1 MATKAETG
9 SGNKPKN
16 LLKGK
21 ILQCDFKGEWINP
34 TNKAKLFIHEIV
46 TDNGGK
52 GQVLTIEKNS
62 PRISVGT
69 YIEFEYDFVKDR
81 IKIHSSS
88 VDKSPTISKTGEKLE
103 VKSKLPPSARQDS
116 YLGYAWSYAKDLI
129 IAGKGLKDVEELD
142 KVATYIYERIGKQLK
157 GE

>member
-1 MATKAETG
+1 MATKSESG
-9 SGNKPKN
+9 SEKTPKN

-21 ILQCDFKGEWINP
+21 ILQCEYKDEWLNP
-34 TNKAKLFIHEIV
+34 ASNKKLYIHEIV

-52 GQVLTIEKNS
+52 GQVFTVEKNS

-69 YIEFEYDFVKDR
+69 YIEYEYDFIKDK

-103 VKSKLPPSARQDS
+103 VKSKLPPSARQES

-129 IAGKGLKDVEELD
+129 IAGKGIKDVEELD

-157 GE
+157 GN